1 VKEQIRED
9 LRGYQRPVWPKAR
22 GHITSPIIQITR
34 CGQAST
40 LQYVQHPSPVLLS
53 LLRDGYSVCVPVGK
67 KREREKRERRE
78 INFSARVNNTNE
90 AGLNINSRDSALY
103 FIRSTALTSARYR
116 YLSHDHSHLAGRG
129 PSIAEGPITVPRGR
143 PVART
148 RDCSGYEER
157 EMIID
162 LSLWGCQITGLG
174 ARRVC
179 VKEQIHGCIRRAI
192 SAYTH
197 AIGDQAETVVRGL
210 AAREMIP
217 LRNASREMIRGML
230 HSLALRESRDA
241 YTLTRDYAEFTELR
255 GT

>member
-1 VKEQIRED
+1 M
-9 LRGYQRPVWPKAR
+9 
-22 GHITSPIIQITR
+22 
-34 CGQAST
+34 
-40 LQYVQHPSPVLLS
+40 
-53 LLRDGYSVCVPVGK
+53 RDGYSVCVTVPLGK
-67 KREREKRERRE
+67 KRERRE

-90 AGLNINSRDSALY
+90 AGLNINSHDSALY

-197 AIGDQAETVVRGL
+197 AIGDQAETVVCGL

-230 HSLALRESRDA
+230 LDSLALRESRDA
-241 YTLTRDYAEFTELR
+241 YTLTRDYAEFTAGHESDAGSARAGAIPSSRVRIGLSESFPRRKVEISDARHRMKIR
-255 GT
+255 GSF